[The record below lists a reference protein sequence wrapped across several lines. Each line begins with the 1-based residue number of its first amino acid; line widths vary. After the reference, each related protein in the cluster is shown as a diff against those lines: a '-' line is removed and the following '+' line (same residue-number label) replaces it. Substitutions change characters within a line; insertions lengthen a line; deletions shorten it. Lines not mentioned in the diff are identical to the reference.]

1 MAQQKRILRELSKKA
16 HEYEH
21 QGEVPIPPFEDIED
35 SLDLYDCVKHC
46 DASTE
51 FLYAYHF
58 VPRYA
63 KDLIDQLKS
72 VRACDAYH
80 MKTALGGTA
89 TATWGVTANDNL
101 VLLCLSWFADNEST
115 STWTKHLK
123 AILRHCPNVDQID
136 HVHIADGDKGYAS
149 AHKSL
154 LKHTNRF
161 FCCHH
166 KKDHVATRGKEQ
178 KELYLKAVKAKT
190 LAELSAIKAQ
200 YRESTQAYLA
210 KHPDEQLYLAAVNGS
225 TYGRTASQLAESG
238 GACINNYRR
247 SYPVAGLILFI
258 SDEFDRLKKYARI
271 ANNRNNVLTPSAS
284 KHLASLKAKQA
295 AKTAMYGVPV
305 VRPARRSR
313 KWATVSSTRNPRIQY
328 CITDESGCDCGEKQ
342 TRCRPC
348 VHELEAA
355 ERLANKAPCNLYN
368 DHDRTSAWKAQC
380 EVLGTLRP
388 VNLVRL
394 HSLAKSSYVLPV
406 AKKQPR
412 GRPKKNNRVKSKAE
426 VARDKANS
434 KHARGKRKLS
444 NNALPKNNKKRKI
457 D

>member
-63 KDLIDQLKS
+63 KDLIDELKS

-89 TATWGVTANDNL
+89 IATWGVTANDNL

-115 STWTKHLK
+115 TTWTKHLT

-136 HVHIADGDKGYAS
+136 HIHVADGDKGYAS

-154 LKHTNRF
+154 FNHTNRF
-161 FCCHH
+161 LCCHH
-166 KKDHVATRGKEQ
+166 KKDHVATRGKGQ

-190 LAELSAIKAQ
+190 LDKLAEIKAQ
-200 YRESTQAYLA
+200 YSESTKKYLS
-210 KHPDEQLYLAAVNGS
+210 KHPDEELYLAAVNGA

-238 GACINNYRR
+238 GACINNFRR

-258 SDEFDRLKKYARI
+258 SDEFDRLKKHSRI
-271 ANNRNNVLTPSAS
+271 ANNRSDVLTPSAS
-284 KHLASLKAKQA
+284 KHLAELKEKKA
-295 AKTAMYGVPV
+295 AKNTLYGVPV
-305 VRPARRSR
+305 VRPARRSQA
-313 KWATVSSTRNPRIQY
+313 WSTVSSTRNPRIQY
-328 CITDESGCDCGEKQ
+328 CITDEAGCDCGEKQ

-355 ERLANKAPCNLYN
+355 ERLANKALFDIYN
-368 DHDRTSAWKAQC
+368 NHDHTSTWKAQC
-380 EVLGTLRP
+380 NVLGTLRP

-406 AKKQPR
+406 AKRQPR
-412 GRPKKNNRVKSKAE
+412 GRPKKNDRKKSKAE
-426 VARDKANS
+426 IANKKAAHR
-434 KHARGKRKLS
+434 HAGKRKSS
-444 NNALPKNNKKRKI
+444 NKAPSTNRKKSKI
-457 D
+457 Y